1 MRRAGLGNLF
11 GLAIGVRGE
20 VFRAL
25 LRGYIWIF
33 SHASE

>member
-11 GLAIGVRGE
+11 GLTIGVRGE

-25 LRGYIWIF
+25 LRGCAWIF
-33 SHASE
+33 SHTSE